1 MRLPAIVL
9 FTGCLLSVVNVD
21 QAAKTVVC
29 RRLALAGSVQ
39 LGRYLRI
46 THGENRGSGWLAL
59 SRTPAVAL
67 FASLISLAAVLV
79 TAGPPLGAVS
89 VVGLGLALGGAG
101 GNLVDRIARKSVRD
115 FIGVGKWPLFNLA
128 DVALTLGV
136 CLTPLGLL

>member
-1 MRLPAIVL
+1 MRLPATAL
-9 FTGCLLSVVNVD
+9 LTGCVLSVVIID

-29 RRLALAGSVQ
+29 RRLALAESMQ

-46 THGENRGSGWLAL
+46 THGENRGSGRLAL
-59 SRTPAVAL
+59 SRTHALAL
-67 FASLISLAAVLV
+67 FASLISLAAVLA

-101 GNLVDRIARKSVRD
+101 GNLVDRVARKSVLD

>member
-1 MRLPAIVL
+1 MRLPATAL
-9 FTGCLLSVVNVD
+9 LTGCMLSVVVVD
-21 QAAKTVVC
+21 QAVKTVVC
-29 RRLALAGSVQ
+29 RRFALAESIQ
-39 LGRYLRI
+39 LGRHLRI
-46 THGENRGSGWLAL
+46 IHGRNRASGWSAL
-59 SRTPAVAL
+59 SKTHAFAL

-79 TAGPPLGAVS
+79 TAGPPLGPVS

-101 GNLVDRIARKSVRD
+101 GNLVDRFARKSVLD